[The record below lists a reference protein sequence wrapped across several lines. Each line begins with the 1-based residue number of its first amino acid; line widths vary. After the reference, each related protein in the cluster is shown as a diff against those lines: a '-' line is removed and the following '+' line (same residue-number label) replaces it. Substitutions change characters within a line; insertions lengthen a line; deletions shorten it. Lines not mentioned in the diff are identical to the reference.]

1 MIRVPA
7 IPFTISGKKVE
18 VPIKRLLMGMSEEKT
33 LSRDA
38 MRNPSAIDWF
48 IDYAKTNSFT

>member
-7 IPFTISGKKVE
+7 IPYTISGKKVE